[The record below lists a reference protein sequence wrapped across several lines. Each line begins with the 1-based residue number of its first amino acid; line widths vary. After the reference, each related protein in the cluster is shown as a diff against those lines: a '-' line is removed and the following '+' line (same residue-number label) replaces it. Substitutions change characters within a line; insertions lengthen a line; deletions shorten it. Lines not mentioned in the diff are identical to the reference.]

1 MGAGY
6 SARKERRAK
15 LEKLV
20 EEKRII
26 PEPIVETI
34 NQIEEDL
41 DLRKDDHGKP
51 TMPTDR
57 KNDADS
63 KNIKKT
69 PKSGHH
75 SNKNP
80 TRDGSKKAH
89 KTKSI
94 TQGEEEEP
102 NHEIDEN
109 MEEAEEEVPHG
120 EHHQREAWE
129 EGEEEGEEEDEGSNE
144 FDDISKVNVPQ
155 NMKKFVKY
163 DSQKPSDQQGDSE
176 ENSHKTGSH
185 SIKKQISIK
194 TLRNPENP
202 KNKPSERKKLKRKT
216 FSKKAM
222 EEVPSIT
229 KSELKKVKIRPFPK
243 PKIIDNKPAP
253 IKEKPKEMTVIKE
266 EEPKPPKED
275 SFFKNFDASKFD
287 FSKYKESQQSW
298 NKKEDG
304 KQKKDIKVLIPE
316 EGQTFLADEVRD
328 QSHRIGA

>member
-20 EEKRII
+20 EEKRLV
-26 PEPIVETI
+26 PEPIVGSV
-34 NQIEEDL
+34 NKIEEDL
-41 DLRKDDHGKP
+41 NLRKDDQAKP

-63 KNIKKT
+63 KNVKQIGKAD
-69 PKSGHH
+69 HL
-75 SNKNP
+75 SNKKP
-80 TRDGSKKAH
+80 TREGSKKGN
-89 KTKSI
+89 KTKSKA
-94 TQGEEEEP
+94 QGEEEEHDP
-102 NHEIDEN
+102 ENDDN

-120 EHHQREAWE
+120 EENRREAWE
-129 EGEEEGEEEDEGSNE
+129 EGEEEGEEEDEGSGE
-144 FDDISKVNVPQ
+144 FDELSKMHVPP
-155 NMKKFVKY
+155 NMKKYVKY

-194 TLRNPENP
+194 TLRNLEKP
-202 KNKPSERKKLKRKT
+202 KDQPSERKKIKRKT
-216 FSKKAM
+216 FSKKAL

-243 PKIIDNKPAP
+243 PKVIDNKPVP
-253 IKEKPKEMTVIKE
+253 IKEKPKDLTVIKE

-298 NKKEDG
+298 NKKDDA
-304 KQKKDIKVLIPE
+304 KQKKDAKILIPE
-316 EGQTFLADEVRD
+316 EGPTFLLEEVRVR
-328 QSHRIGA
+328 SHRLGA